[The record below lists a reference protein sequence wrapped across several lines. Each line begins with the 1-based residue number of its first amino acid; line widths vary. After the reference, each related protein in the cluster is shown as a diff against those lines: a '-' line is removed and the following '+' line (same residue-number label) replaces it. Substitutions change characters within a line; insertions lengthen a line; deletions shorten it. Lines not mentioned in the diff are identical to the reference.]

1 MSFHCTKMQCN
12 YRAYTWIVCE
22 TAINLLIDSEQC
34 IEFEYVVLPCNSYY
48 RMRIQCLNCV
58 ALCLQAD
65 CRKKSVS
72 PACSIAEGRMPPQ
85 SMAHIIINFVSY
97 RVLERTNEI
106 HCQYCNIRQAHI
118 QYTLDQR
125 ENFIVLNTNARNE
138 INSNETTADA
148 KNILTIQFVFNLGS
162 LQPID

>member
-34 IEFEYVVLPCNSYY
+34 IEFEYVVLSCNSYY

-97 RVLERTNEI
+97 RVLERTNERNSLPI
-106 HCQYCNIRQAHI
+106 L
-118 QYTLDQR
+118 QYTASTYTIHSRSAGEFYCSQYKCTQWNKFKWNNSR
-125 ENFIVLNTNARNE
+125 CKKYTNNT
-138 INSNETTADA
+138 IC
-148 KNILTIQFVFNLGS
+148 V
-162 LQPID
+162 

>member
-65 CRKKSVS
+65 CRKKKCLTCIQYCGGADASPIDGTHHHQLRIVS
-72 PACSIAEGRMPPQ
+72 RIG
-85 SMAHIIINFVSY
+85 
-97 RVLERTNEI
+97 TNERNSLPI
-106 HCQYCNIRQAHI
+106 L
-118 QYTLDQR
+118 QYTASTYTIHSRSAGEYYCSQYKCTQWNKFKWNNSR
-125 ENFIVLNTNARNE
+125 CKKYTNNT
-138 INSNETTADA
+138 IC
-148 KNILTIQFVFNLGS
+148 V
-162 LQPID
+162 